1 MDIFKLSGKI
11 VVEIDQAKKAM
22 KETQSD
28 AQKTES
34 SMSRA
39 FEKIGKA
46 FQKHFSHT
54 SEIDSTSDALHDAAK
69 ETDTLGDKAKSS
81 VAGLKELT
89 EKIKEQEEKLGDLET
104 QYKDVCLKQGQ
115 SSDEAKKLADRIK
128 TLSSG
133 LKINKDILK
142 NVEDATDDL
151 KRSDDKLDKSVDE
164 LDESAD
170 KSSKSVKKLGD
181 EAKGT
186 DGKFTVMKGA
196 IAGLIA
202 NGLTKLI
209 DLAEEAGRK
218 LLQFGKDSVEAAAEV
233 SAENSAFSQIMGDY
247 ASTAQ
252 KKMDAVAKKTGV
264 VSTRLTSSMT
274 SMTAKFKGL
283 GFGVEDATTLAANG
297 LSLASDA
304 AAFWDKSLE
313 DSMGSLNSFLN
324 GSYEGGEAIGL
335 FANDTQMAAYAIEN
349 GVVADTDAWKALDE
363 ATKQATRLEYAQNMM
378 AASGAV
384 GQAAKESS
392 EYANTQANL
401 TEKWRQFKAEVGE
414 PILEEFVNPAM
425 QKLGEWLDVARERFQ
440 EISPKIGEFKDK
452 LGEWWE
458 KAQEVAAFVSE
469 SFQPVL
475 DAFSGA
481 WSNLKEAVDP
491 ITSKLDSFVASGE
504 AANTAMSAF
513 SGACNI
519 VATAISTLSAFLTPV
534 IQTISTTISDNVG
547 KWKSSFEGI
556 AENIEWLKPIIAALG
571 TVIAYMVSHVSGI
584 INAAVTALSG
594 VFEFIHGLF
603 ESFQGAFEM
612 IVGLLTGDMDKATE
626 GAGKMQTGMFRIFS
640 GIVNTITGW
649 LGGFLKGFKD
659 TFGGIYDTVTEKFT
673 GVKEFVGGVI
683 DWLKGIFDFEWHL
696 PEIKLPEFHIVGEF
710 SLNPPSVPYL
720 DVEWHAKGAVLNQPT
735 IFGINPNTGALQGGG
750 EAGPE
755 AVAPISTLQT
765 YVREAVQAETSGI
778 SSYLSA
784 IFDILSA
791 YFPQLASALNL
802 EILLDGKSVA
812 KLIAPDMNRELGKLQ
827 SKSKRGVVTI

>member
-252 KKMDAVAKKTGV
+252 KKMNAVAKQTGV

-304 AAFWDKSLE
+304 AALYDQSLG
-313 DSMGSLNSFLN
+313 DSVGHLNSFLN

-335 FANDTQMAAYAIEN
+335 FANDTQMAAYAVEKGMISE
-349 GVVADTDAWKALDE
+349 TKAWQELDE
-363 ATKQATRLEYAQNMM
+363 ATKQATRLEFAHMM
-378 AASGAV
+378 LENSDAI
-384 GQAAKESS
+384 GQAARESG

-401 TEKWRQFKAEVGE
+401 SEKWRQFKAEVGE

-425 QKLGEWLDVARERFQ
+425 EKLSGLVDIARTKFQ
-440 EISPKIGEFKDK
+440 EIAPKIGEFKDK
-452 LGEWWE
+452 LHEWWE

-469 SFQPVL
+469 AFQPVL
-475 DAFSGA
+475 DALKLA
-481 WSNLKEAVDP
+481 WDGLKEAVEP
-491 ITSKLDSFVASGE
+491 ITSKLDSFVQSGD
-504 AANTAMSAF
+504 AANTAMSLF
-513 SGACNI
+513 SGACDA
-519 VATAISTLSAFLTPV
+519 VATAIGILSAFLTP
-534 IQTISTTISDNVG
+534 IIHTISTTIATNVG
-547 KWKSSFEGI
+547 QWKEHFQGI
-556 AENIEWLKPIIAALG
+556 AENIEWLKPIIAAIG
-571 TVIAYMVSHVSGI
+571 TAVAVSISFISGKINGFVS
-584 INAAVTALSG
+584 ALSG
-594 VFEFIHGLF
+594 IFEVIHGLF

-649 LGGFLKGFKD
+649 LGGFLNGFKE

-683 DWLKGIFDFEWHL
+683 DWLKGIFDFDWHL
-696 PEIKLPEFHIVGEF
+696 PDIKLPHFSIVGEF
-710 SLNPPSVPYL
+710 SLDPPSMPHIG
-720 DVEWHAKGAVLNQPT
+720 VEWYAKGAVLNSPT
-735 IFGINPNTGALQGGG
+735 IFGMNPDTGSLQAGG